1 MLRFIEHGL
10 TLGTPTN
17 RYTRLVPASSHRHG
31 TQFPSVIDIDQYSCA
46 HIDVRS
52 GDAPDITGVVPRKIA
67 TDLDYAILASETVCA
82 RTDTN
87 IAFAIYVIAC
97 RVADGCVVA
106 ASIRVKRQ
114 DAHRGVV
121 GSGNIARKRAITKG
135 VIGFSTL
142 VRGKRGAADGVVIIS
157 RHVTVKG
164 SGSERI

>member
-31 TQFPSVIDIDQYSCA
+31 TQFPSVIDIDQCSCA

-82 RTDTN
+82 RTDAN

-97 RVADGCVVA
+97 RVSDGCVVA
-106 ASIRVKRQ
+106 ASVSGKRQ
-114 DAHRGVV
+114 SAHRGVV
-121 GSGNIARKRAITKG
+121 GPGNIADKRLIAQD
-135 VIGFSTL
+135 VIGFSSL
-142 VRGKRGAADGVVIIS
+142 VRVKRGVPDGIVIIS
-157 RHVTVKG
+157 GRVI
-164 SGSERI
+164 SQRIVA